1 MLLTTAQFALED
13 YHVRNR
19 HLQKEDPTN
28 HPHPSPVAL
37 GYDAVYEATPRSPT
51 LRRIWRERAAGIDF
65 PEKFLHISFVTLDQ
79 LRRMAAELRLQPG
92 DTLVDLAC
100 GMAGPALW
108 AARETE
114 AKLIGV
120 DLSSVAVHL
129 ASERA
134 DELGLADRAGFKT
147 GAFEQTDLEDGYAD
161 AVMSEDALQ
170 FAPDKSAALREIAR
184 ILRPGGRLV
193 FTAFEL
199 EPSRVSGLPVLDD
212 DPVGDYKPLL
222 ESAGF
227 AIDAYEEAPG
237 WPEPMRSAYQALLDA
252 KDPLTQEMG
261 HMAVTAL
268 FSELTFTLAREPYH
282 RRILAVATRT

>member
-51 LRRIWRERAAGIDF
+51 LRRIWREHAAGIDF
-65 PEKFLHISFVTLDQ
+65 PEEFLHISFVTLDQ
-79 LRRMAAELRLQPG
+79 LRRMAAELRLLPG

-108 AARETE
+108 ATRETE
-114 AKLIGV
+114 TKLIGI
-120 DLSSVAVHL
+120 DLSSVAVRL
-129 ASERA
+129 AAERA
-134 DELGLADRAGFKT
+134 AELGLAERASFTT
-147 GAFEQTDLEDGYAD
+147 GSFAQTGLEDGSAD

-170 FAPDKSAALREIAR
+170 YAPDKSAALREIAR

-193 FTAFEL
+193 FTTFEL
-199 EPSRVSGLPVLDD
+199 EPSRVYGLPVLGD
-212 DPVGDYKPLL
+212 DPVADYRPLL

-227 AIDAYEEAPG
+227 TIEAYEGAPG
-237 WPEPMRSAYQALLDA
+237 WPEPMRSAYLALLDA
-252 KDPLTQEMG
+252 KDALTEEMG
-261 HMAVTAL
+261 QVAVMAL
-268 FSELTFTLAREPYH
+268 FSELTLTLEREPY
-282 RRILAVATRT
+282 RRRVLAVATRM